1 MKLKGVNDFYKLR
14 DEIKKEKEKN
24 KNIKVLLGFGTCG
37 QAAGAKKIE
46 EILKKEIS
54 EKNLKN
60 VELIRVGCVGYCYAE
75 PTIEVVYPDGK
86 SVIVGHM
93 TPENTPDIV
102 EIHILNKNLESQYVI
117 PRNFD

>member
-1 MKLKGVNDFYKLR
+1 MKLKNIDDFYKLK
-14 DEIKKEKEKN
+14 EGIKNKKENN
-24 KNIKVLLGFGTCG
+24 KNIKILLGFGTCG

-46 EILKKEIS
+46 DILKKEIT
-54 EKNLKN
+54 EKNLNN

-75 PTIEVVYPDGK
+75 PTIEVVYPNGK
-86 SVIVGHM
+86 SVIIGHM

-102 EIHILNKNLESQYVI
+102 EIHVINKNLESQYVI